1 MLARIA
7 TSEKEVGLRAALTAV
22 LSELACTFLQS
33 TREVRARSIMY
44 KLAID
49 SRPGAGHAH
58 RAHWDR
64 HLGTTKH

>member
-33 TREVRARSIMY
+33 TRERAAIMY
-44 KLAID
+44 KFNRVGMNIPSSGLAVLEGID
-49 SRPGAGHAH
+49 G
-58 RAHWDR
+58 
-64 HLGTTKH
+64 

>member
-33 TREVRARSIMY
+33 TRERALKYNVLKISNRQSDTHI
-44 KLAID
+44 
-49 SRPGAGHAH
+49 AH
-58 RAHWDR
+58 I
-64 HLGTTKH
+64 GTDI